1 MGENHG
7 MTSRTFVVGVDATDE
22 GGRALEWARAAAYAN
37 DSIIAVHAWNLPTM
51 VGIDTLAMIPIDD
64 MERVASEG
72 LAELVSSI
80 GDDRI
85 EPVTVQGH
93 AGRAI
98 VDVATDRSADVV
110 AVGHQ
115 GSGQATMV
123 LGSTAN
129 HVVHHAECPVVV
141 CRGDHA
147 PEPLHVVVGVD
158 DHDLEDGENESVRAL
173 RFAAMMFPE
182 ARIDAVHA
190 WFVPMVAAGRFSN
203 AGGDFDDLDAD
214 AIAVVERVIAA
225 ADLDPAVTVT
235 ARPVNGTPEFAL
247 IEESREADLIVVG
260 SRGRGG
266 FRGLLL
272 GSTSLDLASHSHSPV
287 AIVR

>member
-1 MGENHG
+1 

-51 VGIDTLAMIPIDD
+51 VGIDTLAMIPVDD
-64 MERVASEG
+64 MERVATQG

-85 EPVTVQGH
+85 EPVVVQGH

-98 VDVATDRSADVV
+98 VEVAADRAADAV

-129 HVVHHAECPVVV
+129 HVIHHSECPVVV

-158 DHDLEDGENESVRAL
+158 DHDLADGENESVRAL

-182 ARIDAVHA
+182 ARIEAVHA

-214 AIAVVERVIAA
+214 AIAVIERVIAA
-225 ADLDPAVTVT
+225 ADVEPGVNVT

-247 IEESREADLIVVG
+247 IEESRAADLIVVG
-260 SRGRGG
+260 TRGRGG

>member
-1 MGENHG
+1 M
-7 MTSRTFVVGVDATDE
+7 VGVDATDE

-37 DSIIAVHAWNLPTM
+37 DSIVAVHAWSLPTM
-51 VGIDTLAMIPIDD
+51 VGIDTLAMIPVDD
-64 MERVASEG
+64 MERVAAQG
-72 LAELVSSI
+72 LAELI
-80 GDDRI
+80 DRIDDDRI
-85 EPVTVQGH
+85 EPMAVQGH

-98 VDVATDRSADVV
+98 VDVAAERNADVV

-129 HVVHHAECPVVV
+129 HVIHHAECPVVV

-225 ADLDPAVTVT
+225 ADVDPAVTVT